1 MKTLILSLWLT
12 ALSCYAY
19 TQTYTIGSPTHST
32 TFPGL
37 SSINSLFEDSRV
49 QYIYSAEEL
58 QSVGMP
64 TDFLIESIHLLI
76 FDLPGVTLNNFTISM
91 KNTGTNSFNATPT
104 YDDGLTTVY
113 TALSIAPGDFTTD
126 EWKQF
131 DLQSPFV
138 WDGTSNLLVQICYD
152 NPDNSAYSNDGGI
165 YIFRDENNLNRSA
178 YRYADLSSG
187 CTHTGGNRSQYKA
200 VIRLEKFCTAPN
212 ATFTINHN
220 PSICSGTESF
230 TLSGSEVGVNYK
242 LYDWSD
248 TQIGATIPGTGSL
261 IDLPAISN
269 TDIYYVNAEGTGS
282 ICAGPYTMKDG
293 EDFHFISMTNYSGAT
308 NVDAGTEVTICEE
321 SSQQLNG
328 TADIPSIILYEENFE
343 STFKFNVR
351 NEGDNSGSNNYETW
365 YWSSGVYDNGS
376 SYARVNSDSYGTFDM
391 DESLITPEFDG
402 SKMSSIS
409 LQFDH
414 NLPIFST
421 EIADI
426 DVWNGSSWVTVV
438 TYTTEQGDNSTPL
451 PANETVDLSAYKN
464 NRMKV
469 RFRYYNANYEY
480 WWIIDNI
487 VITGTPI
494 ANYSWDNESSLSNS
508 NISNPIASPTA
519 NTTYAMTVEANGC
532 ESTDQVL
539 IQLENKPTITSLPLT
554 GAESCGIIT
563 YEISTD
569 AADSEGTWNNTGIG
583 NFEAS
588 NQAATTFTSNTFNE
602 DITLT
607 WSQELGVCSGSS
619 AEIVV
624 RFNQPIESYQN
635 LDVNSWIWGGL
646 TDSEWSTSDNWYKW
660 DGFKWLKQIST
671 VPDVTSN
678 LYIKSHL
685 TGDVCVSGSNL
696 STANNQTINNLNIS
710 SDGIMNVTNNLS
722 VKGDISNSGTI
733 SGGSIILNGDSD
745 QSIDGSISTVDN
757 LTMDKTSGNVL
768 LNTPWTV
775 NGTLK
780 MLGGN
785 IVNGTNV
792 LTVGSSSSNDGV
804 IEYMEGFITGALK
817 RFFPNASSSKFF
829 PIGNGTVIRDFTVD
843 FSSSPGLNQFITASY
858 KTGIP
863 QDEGENLYNGLP
875 LITSDNKLIQNYAE
889 EGYWE
894 INPTNNDYE
903 STINNT
909 PYEISIHM
917 NNISNA
923 LLFTSESEFE
933 NVRIIKSAGSNDP
946 NLHHNS
952 WTSLNHVNSTGSN
965 ADFYITGETQ
975 GFSIFNGGKNNGEA
989 LPVEL
994 VSFNGFCNGSDI
1006 EINWQTASEY
1016 NSSHFDLEYSRDGL
1030 YWSVLGTIESS
1041 VMSTELKD
1049 YFFIHENAPLD
1060 MNYYRL
1066 LQVDIDGTQKQYH
1079 PIAISCSENN
1089 SENLSIY
1096 PNPNTGS
1103 FQVIVKN
1110 NINVGPAKLIMNSST
1125 GANIFHQDIEIGNG
1139 LNSFMISREM
1149 KAGVY
1154 YLQLIDKNSNKQM
1167 IKVIVK

>member
-1 MKTLILSLWLT
+1 MKSLILSFCL
-12 ALSCYAY
+12 ALLSSYAY
-19 TQTYTIGSPTHST
+19 VQTYTIGSPTHTST
-32 TFPGL
+32 TAAL
-37 SSINSLFEDSRV
+37 NAINTLYEDVRV
-49 QYIYSAEEL
+49 QYIYSATEL
-58 QSVGMP
+58 TNAGIVA
-64 TDFLIESIHLLI
+64 DFQIDALSLLI
-76 FDLPGVTLNNFTISM
+76 NELPGEAMSNFTISL
-91 KNTGTNSFNATPT
+91 KNTSTSSFANTPL
-104 YDDGLTTVY
+104 YDGGLTTVY
-113 TALSIAPGDFTTD
+113 STSSLLPTEFLIDN
-126 EWKQF
+126 WKQF
-131 DLQSPFV
+131 VFDESFT

-152 NPDNSAYSNDGGI
+152 NPDGAAFANNGGV
-165 YIFRDENNLNRSA
+165 YLYRDEDNQFRTA
-178 YRYADLSSG
+178 YKYDDLSNG
-187 CTHTGGNRSQYKA
+187 CGLTGGNRNRYKA
-200 VIRLEKFCTAPN
+200 VIQLDNICTSPN
-212 ATFTINHN
+212 ISYIIEHSPA
-220 PSICSGTESF
+220 ICSGSETL
-230 TLSGSEVGVNYK
+230 TLSDSEIGVNYK
-242 LYDWSD
+242 LFDWSG
-248 TQIGATIPGTGSL
+248 TQIGNTISGTGTQINL
-261 IDLPAISN
+261 GTISN
-269 TDIYYVNAEGTGS
+269 TNIYYVNAEVTDDY
-282 ICAGPYTMKDG
+282 CPGPYTMKDG
-293 EDFHFISMTNYSGAT
+293 EDFHLLSMTTYEGPT
-308 NVDAGTEVTICEE
+308 NTDAGIDETICEE

-328 TADIPSIILYEENFE
+328 TADISSIILYEEDFE

-365 YWSSGVYDNGS
+365 YWSSGAYDNGT

-402 SKMSSIS
+402 SNMSSIS

-414 NLPIFST
+414 NLPIYST

-438 TYTTEQGDNSTPL
+438 SYTTEQGDNSTPS
-451 PANETVDLSAYKN
+451 PANESIDLSAYKN

-494 ANYSWDNESSLSNS
+494 ANYSWDNESSLSNI

-519 NTTYAMTVEANGC
+519 NTTYTMTVEANGC
-532 ESTDQVL
+532 ESIDQVL
-539 IQLENKPTITSLPLT
+539 IQVENKPTITSSPLT
-554 GAESCGIIT
+554 GSSSCGVIT

-583 NFEAS
+583 NFDATD
-588 NQAATTFTSNTFNE
+588 QAATTFTSNTFNE
-602 DITLT
+602 DMTLT
-607 WSQELGVCSGSS
+607 WNQELGVCSGST

-624 RFNQPIESYQN
+624 RFNQPIESYGN

-646 TDSEWSTSDNWYKW
+646 TDSEWSTSGNWYKW
-660 DGFKWLKQIST
+660 DGFKWLKQISA
-671 VPDVTSN
+671 VPDLTSN

-710 SDGIMNVTNNLS
+710 SDGIMNVTNNLL
-722 VKGDISNSGTI
+722 VRGDISNSGTI
-733 SGGSIILNGDSD
+733 SGGYIVLNGDSD
-745 QSIDGSISTVDN
+745 QSIDGSISIVDN
-757 LTMDKTSGNVL
+757 LTIDKTSGNVL
-768 LNTPWTV
+768 LNTPWTI

-785 IVNGTNV
+785 ILNGTNV

-804 IEYMEGFITGALK
+804 IEYTEGFITGVLK

-829 PIGNGTVIRDFTVD
+829 PIGNGTVIRDFTVN
-843 FSSSPGLNQFITASY
+843 FSSSPGLNQFISASY

-863 QDEGENLYNGLP
+863 QDEGANLYNGLP
-875 LITSDNKLIQNYAE
+875 LITSDNKLIQNYSE

-903 STINNT
+903 SSINNT

-923 LLFTSESEFE
+923 LLFTSESEYE

-946 NLHHNS
+946 NLHHNA
-952 WTSLNHVNSTGSN
+952 WTSLNHIQSTGSN
-965 ADFYITGETQ
+965 ADFYLTGESL

-994 VSFNGFCNGSDI
+994 LSFNGSCNGSDI

-1049 YFFIHENAPLD
+1049 YFFIHKNAPSD
-1060 MNYYRL
+1060 INYYRL
-1066 LQVDIDGTQKQYH
+1066 SQVDIDGTIKQYS
-1079 PIAISCSENN
+1079 PIAISCTEIN
-1089 SENLSIY
+1089 SAKLSIY
-1096 PNPNTGS
+1096 PNPNAGS

-1110 NINVGPAKLIMNSST
+1110 NVIGPAKLIMNSSA
-1125 GANIFHQDIEIGNG
+1125 GAEIFHQDIEIGSG
-1139 LNSFMISREM
+1139 LNSYMISREM
-1149 KAGVY
+1149 EAGVY

-1167 IKVIVK
+1167 IKVIIK